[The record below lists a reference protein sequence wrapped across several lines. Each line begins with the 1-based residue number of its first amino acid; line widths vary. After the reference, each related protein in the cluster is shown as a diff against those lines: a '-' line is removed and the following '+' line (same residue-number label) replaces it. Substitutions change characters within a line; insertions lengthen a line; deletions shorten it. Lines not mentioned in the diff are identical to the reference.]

1 MNRVV
6 CADSEYTPPR
16 HLEWPTDRPT
26 DGLDP
31 QVIDQGESPDVPRT
45 PPLKGF
51 SGCIRE
57 TFALAPSLTPSGLVK
72 RRRKIKVSRY
82 RPKADKE
89 LLLGTA

>member
-1 MNRVV
+1 MSRVV

-31 QVIDQGESPDVPRT
+31 QVIDQGESPNVPRH
-45 PPLKGF
+45 PLKRV

-57 TFALAPSLTPSGLVK
+57 TFALAPSLTPSGLVEQ
-72 RRRKIKVSRY
+72 RRKIKGSRY

-89 LLLGTA
+89 LLLRTA

>member
-45 PPLKGF
+45 PPLKRVF
-51 SGCIRE
+51 R
-57 TFALAPSLTPSGLVK
+57 VH
-72 RRRKIKVSRY
+72 
-82 RPKADKE
+82 
-89 LLLGTA
+89 